1 LNTQLDNTQFAVDKT
16 PFRTINTKQE
26 VNDNWFVEEHVKTV
40 SDTAIENGAPRVE
53 KKIVLNTATQRAG
66 STLAGG
72 ATNLILKRA
81 EGKELKTSDYGKLA
95 VSTVESYAIS
105 HASKLAQV
113 TKGAGKQLGIVGAV
127 AAGAAVCSTAKAL
140 MDKDDNRSA
149 KEKLAM
155 GAMDM
160 APAISQVACA
170 AKNLAKANIICSA
183 VSVAVESA
191 HCAVDVYKGKKTK
204 EDLYEN
210 VATSVLATIAGTLTS
225 VGATSA
231 LTTVGLGATASSSI
245 ALTSTGL
252 VALSASAGMIVIPA
266 VSCSLAVFAVT
277 KVASYFIQKIKYRF
291 LCKKLGIDKDITD
304 EGLRSAFRKASLK
317 AHPDKGGSAGD
328 FEKLVN
334 DYKKLSELR
343 NILKISEFQK
353 KEKENETKR
362 TKLTWNAWFYSF
374 LDTVSKPFEA
384 NCDEK
389 KQKAPEEKKYIS
401 YDQMEGLID
410 GFKPDGEQFTEWK
423 ETNSKKNQ

>member
-1 LNTQLDNTQFAVDKT
+1 MNAQLDNTQLSVDQT

-26 VNDNWFVEEHVKTV
+26 VNDGWFVEEHVKTV
-40 SDTAIENGAPRVE
+40 SDTGIENGAPRVQ

-66 STLAGG
+66 STLVGG

-81 EGKELKTSDYGKLA
+81 NGKELKASDYGKLA
-95 VSTVESYAIS
+95 VSTAESFAIG

-113 TKGAGKQLGIVGAV
+113 TKGAGLQLGIVGAV
-127 AAGAAVCSTAKAL
+127 AAGAAVCSTVKAL

-183 VSVAVESA
+183 VSVAAESA
-191 HCAVDVYKGKKTK
+191 HCAVEVYKGKKTMQ
-204 EDLYEN
+204 DLGET
-210 VATSVLATIAGTLTS
+210 VATSVLATAAGTATS
-225 VGATSA
+225 LGVTSA
-231 LTTVGLGATASSSI
+231 LTAVGLGAVATWGI

-252 VALSASAGMIVIPA
+252 VALAASAGMIVIPA
-266 VSCSLAVFAVT
+266 VCCSVAVFAVT
-277 KVASYFIQKIKYRF
+277 KVASYFIQKIKYKI
-291 LCKKLGIDKDITD
+291 LCKKLGIEKDITD
-304 EGLRSAFRKASLK
+304 EGLRSAFRKAALK
-317 AHPDKGGSAGD
+317 AHPDKGGSAND

-353 KEKENETKR
+353 KEKENKTKR

-410 GFKPDGEQFTEWK
+410 GFKPDGEKFTEWK